1 MTHKF
6 KIGQRVCRPRRGGP
20 GDMGEAEVFEVL
32 WQTTMQHRVPAELL
46 ARVSSYDLL
55 GSFVAI
61 PIGQLLAAP
70 VSAALGV
77 RPSLILAGA
86 VGGAVLLLCLL
97 VREVRAPA

>member
-1 MTHKF
+1 M
-6 KIGQRVCRPRRGGP
+6 
-20 GDMGEAEVFEVL
+20 FEVL

-77 RPSLILAGA
+77 RPSLILAGG
-86 VGGAVLLLCLL
+86 VGGAVLLACLL